1 MVDQGDLESIA
12 EFEAMPQLPPLGAHV
27 WGWFCDLHA
36 TRSSGG
42 MGGPSRL
49 TRLEIRTWEEDE
61 GRALSAW
68 ERRLILDID
77 AAWQAAF
84 SADLNQTREGAKDH
98 G

>member
-1 MVDQGDLESIA
+1 MVDQGDPESLA
-12 EFEAMPQLPPLGAHV
+12 EMEAIPTLPPLGAHL
-27 WGWFCDLHA
+27 WGWFLDLHA

-61 GRALSAW
+61 GRSLAIW
-68 ERRLILDID
+68 QRRLILDID
-77 AAWQAAF
+77 AAWQAAV
-84 SADLNQTREGAKDH
+84 SKDLNQNREGARDH